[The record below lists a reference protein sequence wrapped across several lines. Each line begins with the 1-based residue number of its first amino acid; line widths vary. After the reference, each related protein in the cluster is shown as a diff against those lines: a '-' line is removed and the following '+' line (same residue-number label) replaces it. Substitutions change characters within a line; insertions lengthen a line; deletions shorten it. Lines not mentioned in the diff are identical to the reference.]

1 MRAIRNFS
9 IIIIGLALYFAAGSL
24 AASVAA
30 TGTYAG

>member
-24 AASVAA
+24 SASVAA
-30 TGTYAG
+30 AGSIAG